1 MLAIK
6 SHYGKKITIKVI
18 ADRKTYDLLFLLKY
32 MYNPIEA
39 RITRI
44 TKNIGTKIGATADS
58 DVSMRFNE
66 FSQ

>member
-1 MLAIK
+1 M
-6 SHYGKKITIKVI
+6 TIKII
-18 ADRKTYDLLFLLKY
+18 ADIKTYDLLFLLKY

>member
-1 MLAIK
+1 MTDASGQK
-6 SHYGKKITIKVI
+6 SVCKRINCKIRV
-18 ADRKTYDLLFLLKY
+18 KTYDLLFLLKY
-32 MYNPIEA
+32 MYSPIEA